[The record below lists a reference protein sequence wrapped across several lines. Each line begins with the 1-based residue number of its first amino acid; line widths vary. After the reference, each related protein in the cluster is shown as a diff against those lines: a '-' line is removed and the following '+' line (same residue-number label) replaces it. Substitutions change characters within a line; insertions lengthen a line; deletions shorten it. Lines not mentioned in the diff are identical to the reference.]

1 MTKRQA
7 IIQIKMA
14 AREQREAQRLSRISF
29 LAFFY
34 LLLTGLFIPNC
45 CSLLIY
51 NRQELMNIW
60 TQNSNS
66 FIADLRL
73 IPEISRTSEAA
84 HSSRPG
90 GSARR
95 RRRERKQRRG
105 RRGGL
110 RAKLKLTPHRLPLPS
125 IFLANVR
132 SLANKMDEI
141 RLSITNNRRIMD
153 SNVMIFT
160 ETWLNNSCPDNAIEL
175 AGRHTH
181 RADRIADDSGKTR
194 GGGLCIYINNAWCIN
209 SATTESHCSP
219 NVEFLMVK
227 CRPYYLP
234 RELTSIIL
242 TAVYIPPDANAK
254 LAMKELY
261 TAISK
266 HQTKHPEAAF
276 IVAGDFNHSNL
287 KTVLPRFHQHVSCH
301 TRGDKTLDHVYSNMS
316 GAYKATPLPHIGQSD
331 HLSLFLTPRYSPLIQ
346 RVKPTVRTVKVWPEG
361 TDAVLQDR
369 FKNTDWNMFIH
380 TDLDRYATSV
390 LDHISLTTHSV
401 TTQKQITMYPNQK
414 PWMNRDVRLLLKARN
429 TAFRSGDAQAYSAAR
444 AKLKRGIKNAK
455 HHYKGKV
462 EEHFSNSN
470 PRRMWQG
477 LQIIT
482 DYRTIKPS
490 PASSDVPFLNEL
502 NNFYARFERGN
513 TTTATKAEVTP
524 DHQPLTLSPTDVGA
538 VLSRIN
544 VHKAA
549 GPDGIP
555 GRVLRACSVELAG
568 VLTDIFNLSLA
579 HAVVPACFKSTSIVP
594 IPKNSNPSS
603 LNDYRPVAL
612 TPIITKCLER
622 LVLAHLK
629 SCLPPTL
636 DPHQFAFRQNRSTE
650 DAVSIALHTVLSHL
664 DNKNTYARMLFID
677 FSSAFNTIIP
687 SQLIRKLTDLGISSL
702 MCNWLLDFLTCRPQ
716 HVRLDNHCSSIITMN
731 TGVPQGCVM
740 SPFLYSLF
748 THDCRPVDGSNTII
762 KFADDTTVIGLIK
775 DSNEAAYREEVDRLA
790 EWCDTNNL
798 LLNTEKT
805 KELIVDFRRNADPH
819 PPIHIKGTAVER
831 VNSFKFLGVHISED
845 LTWTTSCSKLVK
857 KAHQR
862 LFFLRTLR
870 KNNLSSDI
878 LVNFHRCTIESIL
891 TNCITV
897 WYGSCSA
904 SDRKALQR
912 VVKAA
917 QRIAGAPL
925 PSIEDIYRKR
935 CLRRAGKI
943 IKDPSHPAHRLFT
956 LLPSGRRYRSLRT
969 KTTRY
974 RNSFYPT
981 AVRLRNSAS

>member
-1 MTKRQA
+1 
-7 IIQIKMA
+7 
-14 AREQREAQRLSRISF
+14 
-29 LAFFY
+29 
-34 LLLTGLFIPNC
+34 
-45 CSLLIY
+45 
-51 NRQELMNIW
+51 
-60 TQNSNS
+60 
-66 FIADLRL
+66 
-73 IPEISRTSEAA
+73 
-84 HSSRPG
+84 
-90 GSARR
+90 
-95 RRRERKQRRG
+95 
-105 RRGGL
+105 
-110 RAKLKLTPHRLPLPS
+110 
-125 IFLANVR
+125 
-132 SLANKMDEI
+132 MDEI

-153 SNVMIFT
+153 SNVMFFT

-181 RADRIADDSGKTR
+181 RADRLADDSGKTR
-194 GGGLCIYINNAWCIN
+194 GGGLCIYINNAWCMN
-209 SATTESHCSP
+209 STTTESHCSP
-219 NVEFLMVK
+219 NAEFLMVK

-242 TAVYIPPDANAK
+242 TAVYIPPDANAR
-254 LAMKELY
+254 LAMKELSA
-261 TAISK
+261 AINK
-266 HQTKHPEAAF
+266 HQNKHPEAAF
-276 IVAGDFNHSNL
+276 IVAGDFNHTNL

-301 TRGDKTLDHVYSNMS
+301 TRGDKTLDHVYSNLA

-346 RVKPTVRTVKVWPEG
+346 RVKPAVRTIKVWPEG

-369 FKNTDWNMFIH
+369 FKNTDWNMFTH
-380 TDLDRYATSV
+380 TDLDQYASSV
-390 LDHISLTTHSV
+390 LDYISETTDSV
-401 TTQKQITMYPNQK
+401 TTQKRITMYPNQK

-429 TAFRSGDAQAYSAAR
+429 TAFRSGDAHAYSTAR
-444 AKLKRGIKNAK
+444 ANLKKGIKKAK
-455 HHYKGKV
+455 HHYKKKV

-477 LQIIT
+477 LQTIT
-482 DYRTIKPS
+482 DYRTTKPS
-490 PASSDVPFLNEL
+490 PASSDVSFLNEL

-513 TTTATKAEVTP
+513 PTTTTITDMTP

-555 GRVLRACSVELAG
+555 GRVLRACSGELAG

-612 TPIITKCLER
+612 TPIITKCLEQ
-622 LVLAHLK
+622 LVLAHFK

-636 DPHQFAFRQNRSTE
+636 DPHQFAYRQNRSTE
-650 DAVSIALHTVLSHL
+650 DAVSIALHSVLSHL
-664 DNKNTYARMLFID
+664 DNNNTYARMLFID
-677 FSSAFNTIIP
+677 FSSAFNTIHP

-702 MCNWLLDFLTCRPQ
+702 ICKWLLDFLTNRPQ
-716 HVRLDNHCSSIITMN
+716 HVRLDNRCSSTITMN

-748 THDCRPVDGSNTII
+748 THDCRPADGSNTII
-762 KFADDTTVIGLIK
+762 KFADDTTVIGLIS
-775 DSNEAAYREEVDRLA
+775 DNDETAYREEVDRLA

-805 KELIVDFRRNADPH
+805 KELIVDYRRNADPH

-831 VNSFKFLGVHISED
+831 VSSFKFLGVHISED
-845 LTWTTSCSKLVK
+845 LIWTTNCSKLVK

-870 KNNLSSDI
+870 KNHLSSDI
-878 LVNFHRCTIESIL
+878 LVNFYRCTIESIL

-897 WYGSCSA
+897 WYGNCSA

-912 VVKAA
+912 VVKTA

-925 PSIEDIYRKR
+925 PAIKDIYRKR
-935 CLRRAGKI
+935 CLKRAGKI
-943 IKDPSHPAHRLFT
+943 IRDPSHPSHGLFT

-974 RNSFYPT
+974 RNSFFPT
-981 AVRLRNSAS
+981 AVRLLNSAS